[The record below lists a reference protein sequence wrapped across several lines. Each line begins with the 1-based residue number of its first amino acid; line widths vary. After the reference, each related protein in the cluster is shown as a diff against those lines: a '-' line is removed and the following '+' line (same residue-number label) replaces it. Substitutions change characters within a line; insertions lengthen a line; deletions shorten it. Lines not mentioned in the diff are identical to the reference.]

1 MEVINVNQPEITED
15 FIKTIAKLIGAY
27 YDRQIK
33 NKNKGTHKILH
44 K

>member
-1 MEVINVNQPEITED
+1 MDTININQPEITQD
-15 FIKTIAKLIGAY
+15 FIKQLAKIIGAY

-33 NKNKGTHKILH
+33 DKNKGTHKILH